1 MIRKLRNTIKGD
13 VHLHELLRGSVITF
27 ILKMAGMLLAYV
39 AILAI
44 SKRSGANG
52 VGFYQLFI
60 QTLTILS
67 VFLVGGLNSGVLRY
81 VGQFNNEKERSNM
94 HILQRYIQQLI
105 LPLSCGLAI
114 LIFLFS
120 DTLSHWIANPSFDA
134 NTLKILACALPFFT
148 MNQVNV
154 EFIRGLKKVQ
164 ISELVRSVLRPLTIT
179 LAVLIFFRDELTHA
193 DIPFVVLAGILIN
206 AIVSRTSIW
215 LALRKIPKQA
225 SDFKRKDLVKTSLP
239 MYVTG
244 ISNTLIASLPFFFIE
259 YFHSQKDVGIF
270 TVSLRLASLV
280 SMILIIINSMAAPKI
295 AELYWSDQK
304 QQLIKL
310 INQSAVILL
319 VLATASALLIGL
331 GAAIWLDF
339 FGKEFKSGLLAL
351 EILLIGQWL
360 NAITGSVGIFL
371 NMSGNQKVLRNTMV
385 ITAILCLIGYILIV
399 PAYGIMGAAIV
410 SSLTT
415 GISNCVLV
423 YIVYKKTG
431 IITIY
436 LPKFLRS
443 RVTKDRE
450 LEDNR

>member
-1 MIRKLRNTIKGD
+1 MIRKLRNTVKGD
-13 VHLHELLRGSVITF
+13 IHLKELLRGSVITF

-60 QTLTILS
+60 QSLTIIS
-67 VFLVGGLNSGVLRY
+67 VFLVGGLNSGVLRF
-81 VGQFNNEKERSNM
+81 VGQFNNAKDISNM
-94 HILQRYIQQLI
+94 HVLQRYIQQLI
-105 LPLSCGLAI
+105 LPIAI
-114 LIFLFS
+114 
-120 DTLSHWIANPSFDA
+120 TLSLVIYLLSEHIAKWISNPSFDA
-134 NTLKILACALPFFT
+134 YTLKLLAVSLPFFT
-148 MNQVNV
+148 INQVNV

-164 ISELVRSVLRPLTIT
+164 ISELIRSVLRPLTIIIAI
-179 LAVLIFFRDELTHA
+179 LLFYQNDLSHA
-193 DIPFVVLAGILIN
+193 DIPLVVLSGILIN
-206 AIVSRTSIW
+206 AIVARTSIW
-215 LALRKIPKQA
+215 LALRKIPRQA
-225 SDFKRKDLVKTSLP
+225 SDFSRKDLIKTSLP
-239 MYVTG
+239 MFVTG

-259 YFHSQKDVGIF
+259 YFHSQKEVGIF
-270 TVSLRLASLV
+270 TVALRLASLV

-295 AELYWSDQK
+295 AELYWSDQR
-304 QQLIKL
+304 QQLSRL
-310 INQSAVILL
+310 INQSAIILL
-319 VLATASALLIGL
+319 VLATFSALVIGL

-436 LPKFLRS
+436 LPNFLRLRS
-443 RVTKDRE
+443 NKDTE
-450 LEDNR
+450 